1 MEKSRRDFLKQA
13 GCGVVSAAAFAATFR
28 RFGLINALAQAPSDY
43 KALVCIFLNGGNDGN
58 NTVIPYDDYNNPGG
72 YAAVRTAPGLA
83 ISQASLLQISPI
95 SQSGRKFGFHPS
107 MVDVQTLFNSQKLAV
122 LCNVGTLLQ
131 PITKQQY
138 QTSSGVRPYQLF
150 SHSDQVAQ
158 EQASISN
165 NPSQTGWGGRMSD
178 AMAGSNPG
186 APLPMGISIAGTS
199 LYLTGFLTRQLA
211 IADSNT
217 NLSNVL
223 NLTMTNLG
231 GGTTARRTAFDQ
243 IRTYDGQMTLI
254 KASEDTTNSA
264 LVASAALSTNPIINT
279 AFPSPSTSIS
289 RQLLQV
295 ARLIS
300 LRSSLGMTRQ
310 IFFVQLGGFDTHS
323 NQVAAVNSSQ
333 NNLLAQLSAAMN
345 AFYNATVE
353 LGVADKVTTFTMS
366 DFGRTFQPS
375 GSGGAVGSDHA
386 WGNHALVMGGAVKG
400 GDFYGTYPTMALGG
414 PDDTDS
420 GSSPRGRWIPTTS
433 IDQYSA
439 TLAAWYGLPANQQAT
454 IFPYLYRFPT
464 SNLGFLQ

>member
-1 MEKSRRDFLKQA
+1 MDKTRRDLLRQA
-13 GCGVVSAAAFAATFR
+13 GCGLVSASAFSATVK
-28 RFGLINALAQAPSDY
+28 RFGLINALAQNPSDY
-43 KALVCIFLNGGNDGN
+43 KALVCIFLSGGNDGN

-72 YAAVRTAPGLA
+72 YGAVRTASGLA

-95 SQSGRKFGFHPS
+95 SQAGRKFGFHPS
-107 MVDVQTLFNSQKLAV
+107 LVEVQTLFNSQKLAV

-131 PITKQQY
+131 PITKAQY
-138 QTSSGVRPYQLF
+138 QGNTSLRPYQLF

-158 EQASISN
+158 EQTSVSK
-165 NPSQTGWGGRMSD
+165 NPSQTGWGGRIADVMN
-178 AMAGSNPG
+178 GSNPG

-199 LYLTGFLTRQLA
+199 LYLTGFTTRQLA
-211 IADSNT
+211 IADSGT

-243 IRTYDGQMTLI
+243 IRSYDNQFALI

-264 LVASAALSTNPIINT
+264 LVASAALSTNPTITT
-279 AFPSPSTSIS
+279 AFPNTSLG
-289 RQLLQV
+289 RQLLQI

-310 IFFVQLGGFDTHS
+310 IFFTQLGGFDTHS
-323 NQVAAVNSSQ
+323 NQVAANNSQ
-333 NNLLAQLSAAMN
+333 NTLLTQLSAAMN
-345 AFYNATVE
+345 AFYNATIE

-366 DFGRTFQPS
+366 DFGRTFQPA

-386 WGNHALVMGGAVKG
+386 WGNHSLIMGGAVKG
-400 GDFYGTYPTMALGG
+400 GDFYGTYPTLALNG

-420 GSSPRGRWIPTTS
+420 GSGARGRWIPTSS

-439 TLAAWYGLPANQQAT
+439 TLATWYGLPANEQANV
-454 IFPYLYRFPT
+454 FPYLYRFPT
-464 SNLGFLQ
+464 SNLGFLT